1 MKLKKQKKLNHYTFL
16 LCSALLVTQ
25 VSATT
30 IINNVYTEKGL
41 AGSMSQ
47 TQVDKNTY
55 TSKTQFGWNN
65 RRVNI
70 SETIS
75 LGENGIP
82 VSFTTHGTS
91 AFGAPISEKFEYNK
105 GIATWQDTDEKGS
118 IKDDTVNFYVAK
130 NSSLILENA
139 RLRYLIKTGKTQADV
154 YPQGQVQVRKLL
166 TRKLKNEDI
175 HLYVTSGLAL
185 TPDFAWY
192 DNNGNYFAQ
201 SWGGGMYVLR
211 KGVPQSE
218 FATLR
223 KLQKEQEQTY
233 LEDLS
238 ASLTHT
244 HQSLL
249 IKDVAVLDVEQGV
262 VTSGQHVLLRDG
274 KIKRI
279 SNEPIQVNGI
289 ATVNGS
295 GKTLIPGLWDMHGH
309 LSKENGIL
317 NIANGVISVR
327 DMGNEHKNIMEI
339 ESLFDTNRVLGTRV
353 YRAGFMDK
361 LSENSAGLSV
371 ETLEEALNTVDF
383 FADNGY
389 VQIKLYSSIDPTWVK
404 PIADRAHNRGLR
416 LSGHVPAFMTAEQAI
431 NAGYDEIQHINMLF
445 LNFLAGQDVDTR
457 TTKRFSLIGEQ
468 ATELPLDTDEMTAFI
483 KLLADKKIVVD
494 ATVSTFRSLLMAEN
508 EKVNPEY
515 AHLIDHMPVSF
526 VRQMKGAAMHV
537 EDIHKINYQR
547 SGEAMQNM
555 LKKLYDAGVN
565 IVPGTD
571 NVAGFTLIRELELYA
586 LAGIPTAEVMKM
598 ATINSAKLMGV
609 AHKTGSIDENKTAD
623 LVLVEGDPLVNIKAL
638 RKPSLIIKGEQVFK
652 PEQIYNAIGVKPFVP
667 ASEITH

>member
-1 MKLKKQKKLNHYTFL
+1 
-16 LCSALLVTQ
+16 
-25 VSATT
+25 
-30 IINNVYTEKGL
+30 
-41 AGSMSQ
+41 
-47 TQVDKNTY
+47 
-55 TSKTQFGWNN
+55 
-65 RRVNI
+65 
-70 SETIS
+70 
-75 LGENGIP
+75 
-82 VSFTTHGTS
+82 
-91 AFGAPISEKFEYNK
+91 
-105 GIATWQDTDEKGS
+105 
-118 IKDDTVNFYVAK
+118 
-130 NSSLILENA
+130 
-139 RLRYLIKTGKTQADV
+139 
-154 YPQGQVQVRKLL
+154 
-166 TRKLKNEDI
+166 
-175 HLYVTSGLAL
+175 
-185 TPDFAWY
+185 
-192 DNNGNYFAQ
+192 
-201 SWGGGMYVLR
+201 MYVLR

-279 SNEPIQVNGI
+279 SNEPLKLNGI

-317 NIANGVISVR
+317 NIANGVTSVR

-526 VRQMKGAAMHV
+526 VRQMKGAVMHV

-586 LAGIPTAEVMKM
+586 LAGIPTAEVIKM

-623 LVLVEGDPLVNIKAL
+623 LVLVEGDPLEEIKAL

-667 ASEITH
+667 ASDITH

>member
-1 MKLKKQKKLNHYTFL
+1 
-16 LCSALLVTQ
+16 
-25 VSATT
+25 
-30 IINNVYTEKGL
+30 
-41 AGSMSQ
+41 
-47 TQVDKNTY
+47 
-55 TSKTQFGWNN
+55 
-65 RRVNI
+65 
-70 SETIS
+70 
-75 LGENGIP
+75 
-82 VSFTTHGTS
+82 
-91 AFGAPISEKFEYNK
+91 
-105 GIATWQDTDEKGS
+105 
-118 IKDDTVNFYVAK
+118 
-130 NSSLILENA
+130 
-139 RLRYLIKTGKTQADV
+139 
-154 YPQGQVQVRKLL
+154 
-166 TRKLKNEDI
+166 
-175 HLYVTSGLAL
+175 
-185 TPDFAWY
+185 
-192 DNNGNYFAQ
+192 
-201 SWGGGMYVLR
+201 
-211 KGVPQSE
+211 
-218 FATLR
+218 
-223 KLQKEQEQTY
+223 
-233 LEDLS
+233 
-238 ASLTHT
+238 
-244 HQSLL
+244 
-249 IKDVAVLDVEQGV
+249 
-262 VTSGQHVLLRDG
+262 
-274 KIKRI
+274 
-279 SNEPIQVNGI
+279 
-289 ATVNGS
+289 
-295 GKTLIPGLWDMHGH
+295 
-309 LSKENGIL
+309 
-317 NIANGVISVR
+317 
-327 DMGNEHKNIMEI
+327 
-339 ESLFDTNRVLGTRV
+339 
-353 YRAGFMDK
+353 
-361 LSENSAGLSV
+361 
-371 ETLEEALNTVDF
+371 
-383 FADNGY
+383 
-389 VQIKLYSSIDPTWVK
+389 
-404 PIADRAHNRGLR
+404 
-416 LSGHVPAFMTAEQAI
+416 MTAEQAI

-468 ATELPLDTDEMTAFI
+468 ATELPLGTDEMTAFI